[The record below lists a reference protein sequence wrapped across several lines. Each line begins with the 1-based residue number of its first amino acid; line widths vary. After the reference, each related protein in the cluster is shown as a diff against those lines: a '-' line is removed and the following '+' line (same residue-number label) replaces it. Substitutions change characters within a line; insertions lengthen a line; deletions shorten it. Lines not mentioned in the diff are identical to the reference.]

1 MTTSTQKA
9 DSLASAANSNRAYDL
24 AYYGDDF
31 TGSTDVLDV
40 LVRAGIP
47 TVLLLT
53 EPTPDLLARFPD
65 ARAIGV
71 AGMSRAKSPDWMD
84 AALPPLFAKLRD
96 LGAPLVHYK
105 VCSTFDSAPTVGSI
119 GRAIDCA
126 AAVFKNRCVPLVVGA
141 PALKRYTSFGNLFAT
156 VGDVTYRIDRHP
168 TMARHPVTPMDE
180 GDLRLHLAKQTKR
193 KIGLVDILAVANGT
207 GTARLEAEIAAGAEI
222 LLIDVLDAA
231 SSREA
236 GRLIANSAEP
246 VQFLAGSSGVE
257 YALTAYWESIGKTTP
272 QQLAGARAVKPL
284 LVVSGSCSPVTSGQ
298 IAAAR
303 AQGFETIAL
312 DAVRLLDSAAE
323 TARVVEAAGF
333 ALGQGRSVIVH
344 SADAPDD
351 AAVKALRA
359 RAGSEAL
366 NEAIGTALGLVAR
379 RARENQKIARAVVAG
394 GDTSGVVARTMG
406 LTALTM
412 AAPTVPGAPLCRAT
426 AETAALDGIE
436 VVFKGGQIGGPDYFI
451 GLRDGAA

>member
-1 MTTSTQKA
+1 LAPAATTH
-9 DSLASAANSNRAYDL
+9 RAYDL

-53 EPTPDLLARFPD
+53 EPTPELLARFPE
-65 ARAIGV
+65 ARAVGV

-84 AALPPLFAKLRD
+84 AALPPLFARLRD
-96 LGAPLVHYK
+96 LGAPFVHYK
-105 VCSTFDSAPTVGSI
+105 VCSTFDSAPHVGSI

-126 AAVFKNRCVPLVVGA
+126 AAVFRNRCVPLVVGA
-141 PALKRYTSFGNLFAT
+141 PALRRYTSFGNLFAT
-156 VGDVTYRIDRHP
+156 AGEATYRIDRHP

-180 GDLRLHLAKQTKR
+180 ADLRLHLAKQTRR

-207 GTARLEAEIAAGAEI
+207 GLARLDVEVAAGAEI
-222 LLIDVLDAA
+222 VLIDVLDAA

-236 GRLIANSAEP
+236 GRLIAATAEP

-257 YALTAYWESIGKTTP
+257 YALTAYWESIGRVTP
-272 QQLAGARAVKPL
+272 GKLAAPGAVKPL

-303 AQGFETIAL
+303 AQGFATIAL
-312 DAVRLLDSAAE
+312 DAARLLDSAAE
-323 TARVVEAAGF
+323 AARVVEAAGA
-333 ALGQGRSVIVH
+333 ALGEGRSVVVH
-344 SADAPDD
+344 SAEAPDD

-359 RAGSEAL
+359 RAGSETL
-366 NEAIGTALGLVAR
+366 NEAIGTALGAVAR
-379 RARENQKIARAVVAG
+379 CAREKQKIARAVIAG
-394 GDTSGVVARTMG
+394 GDTSGVVARSLG

-426 AETAALDGIE
+426 AETEAIDGIE